1 MSAAR
6 PTNPRR
12 LDVEREG
19 ASTAQQDE
27 RSETKDLI
35 LGADEFITPDELGL
49 VIDDLRAGRR
59 PALLENQ
66 EP

>member
-35 LGADEFITPDELGL
+35 LGADEFITPMSWGS
-49 VIDDLRAGRR
+49 
-59 PALLENQ
+59 
-66 EP
+66 